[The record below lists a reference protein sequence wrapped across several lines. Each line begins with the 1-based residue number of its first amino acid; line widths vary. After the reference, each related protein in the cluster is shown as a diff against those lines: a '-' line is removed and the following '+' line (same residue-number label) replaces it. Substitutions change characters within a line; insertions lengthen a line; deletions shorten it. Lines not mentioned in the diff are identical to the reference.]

1 MASYKGTAQMYL
13 QEKSQDLKAAVKRI
27 YFHLVENEE
36 DTDFLFAFL
45 ATYAT
50 KDVENRIVHMPL
62 KHALIEY
69 KNDQKQLLDLLSCL
83 NDVAQK
89 IDLIAKFMETG
100 DLFHPIRLT
109 SKKPILYLRVFQIL
123 KHLVLSVEYQT
134 GGRRNILQ
142 LRLMCEYW

>member
-1 MASYKGTAQMYL
+1 MQ
-13 QEKSQDLKAAVKRI
+13 Q
-27 YFHLVENEE
+27 
-36 DTDFLFAFL
+36 
-45 ATYAT
+45 

-89 IDLIAKFMETG
+89 IGLIAKFMETG

-109 SKKPILYLRVFQIL
+109 SQEAYTLLKSVPDIEASGIKCRVPNWWKKKYSSVKINVNIGEKRSLLY
-123 KHLVLSVEYQT
+123 
-134 GGRRNILQ
+134 
-142 LRLMCEYW
+142 